1 MKQTL
6 PITVD
11 EDTLKC
17 WACEYA
23 GSIEAFDSLGAC
35 PGCVFCNQ
43 CDSEISLT
51 DGLPTLHCGK
61 CGVCKGYPPEN
72 SLESNVFR
80 RKKRQQAMA
89 RRRRKS

>member
-1 MKQTL
+1 MSETL

-11 EDTLKC
+11 EDTKKC

-23 GSIEAFDSLGAC
+23 ASIDAFDSIGAC
-35 PGCVFCNQ
+35 PGCVFCSQ
-43 CDSEISLT
+43 CDSEISLS

-61 CGVCKGYPPEN
+61 CEGCKGYER
-72 SLESNVFR
+72 SEFEASNVVR
-80 RKKRQQAMA
+80 RKKRQRAMA